1 MPDDPATIW
10 TIGHSTRT
18 LEEFLGLL
26 AEYRI
31 EAIADVR
38 RFPGSRRYPHFA
50 SDALATTLPAHGLA
64 YQWIPKLGGRRKV
77 QPGSPNTAWRNA
89 SFQGYADY
97 TATAEFAEG
106 LAETVETRR
115 PQAHRADVRRGG
127 VVALP
132 PLDHC
137 RRAETARHRSHPH
150 HRRHAQHGA
159 PVHIAGTRRGWPPEL
174 CVSAGKADL
183 ADRLSATA
191 LLPYRRCIGWA
202 GRCCQS
208 PE

>member
-1 MPDDPATIW
+1 MSTDPATIW

-26 AEYRI
+26 PEYRI

-50 SDALATTLPAHGLA
+50 SDALAATLPAHGIT
-64 YQWIPKLGGRRKV
+64 YQWLPKLGGRRKV

-106 LAETVETRR
+106 LAELLELAASKRTALMCAEAVWWRC
-115 PQAHRADVRRGG
+115 HRSIIADVLKLRGIEVIHIIDAMHTMVHPYTSPAR
-127 VVALP
+127 VV
-132 PLDHC
+132 D
-137 RRAETARHRSHPH
+137 
-150 HRRHAQHGA
+150 G
-159 PVHIAGTRRGWPPEL
+159 
-174 CVSAGKADL
+174 
-183 ADRLSATA
+183 RLSYAA
-191 LLPYRRCIGWA
+191 PQGELL
-202 GRCCQS
+202 
-208 PE
+208 

>member
-1 MPDDPATIW
+1 MPADPTTIW

-18 LEEFLGLL
+18 LEEFFDLL

-50 SDALATTLPAHGLA
+50 SEALAQSLPAHGIA

-77 QPGSPNTAWRNA
+77 LPDTPNTAWRNA

-106 LAETVETRR
+106 LAELLKL
-115 PQAHRADVRRGG
+115 AASKRA
-127 VVALP
+127 AMM
-132 PLDHC
+132 C
-137 RRAETARHRSHPH
+137 AEVLWWRCHRSIVSDVLKLRGIEVIHIIDATHTTVHPYTSA
-150 HRRHAQHGA
+150 AQIVDG
-159 PVHIAGTRRGWPPEL
+159 
-174 CVSAGKADL
+174 
-183 ADRLSATA
+183 RLSYAGA
-191 LLPYRRCIGWA
+191 QGELL
-202 GRCCQS
+202 
-208 PE
+208 

>member
-31 EAIADVR
+31 EAVADVR
-38 RFPGSRRYPHFA
+38 RFPGSRRYPYFA
-50 SDALATTLPAHGLA
+50 SEALAMTLPTHGIA
-64 YQWIPKLGGRRKV
+64 YQWMPKLGGRRKV

-106 LAETVETRR
+106 LAELLKLAASQRTALMCAEAVWWRC
-115 PQAHRADVRRGG
+115 HRSIIADVLKLRGIEVIHIIDATHSAAHPYTSPAR
-127 VVALP
+127 VVDGRL
-132 PLDHC
+132 
-137 RRAETARHRSHPH
+137 SY
-150 HRRHAQHGA
+150 A
-159 PVHIAGTRRGWPPEL
+159 PVQ
-174 CVSAGKADL
+174 GKL
-183 ADRLSATA
+183 
-191 LLPYRRCIGWA
+191 I
-202 GRCCQS
+202 
-208 PE
+208 